1 NRIPDSRTPGRL
13 ASDGALHQLSRHYL
27 FVNNTTVRDFAN
39 LPRVWHLQILPHTTG
54 YSPSLITGLWDGRMA
69 IAILSIGK

>member
-1 NRIPDSRTPGRL
+1 MPIFRKREKKLAIPEHNPI
-13 ASDGALHQLSRHYL
+13 

-54 YSPSLITGLWDGRMA
+54 YSPSLITGLWNGRMA